1 MQDKYDFD
9 FIFVTTNEAV
19 RHANRIINENQ
30 NVNVIVGLDEIS
42 DENKD
47 T

>member
-19 RHANRIINENQ
+19 RHANRIMTENQ